1 MPTYQELLDH
11 RETHNFVKDVIHL
24 VREGGLDPVDVCKDL
39 ELLSKAAEEE
49 SATTLRAAQSWF
61 DSHVE
66 VVGIGTASG
75 FADELKQKL
84 KQKQKMR

>member
-11 RETHNFVKDVIHL
+11 RETHKLVKDVIHL
-24 VREGGLDPVDVCKDL
+24 VREGRLDPVDVCKDL

-49 SATTLRAAQSWF
+49 SAATLRAAQSWF

-66 VVGIGTASG
+66 VVGIGTTPD
-75 FADELKQKL
+75 FADEFKQQLKQK
-84 KQKQKMR
+84 MS

>member
-66 VVGIGTASG
+66 VVGIGTESG
-75 FADELKQKL
+75 FADELKQRL
-84 KQKQKMR
+84 MQKMR